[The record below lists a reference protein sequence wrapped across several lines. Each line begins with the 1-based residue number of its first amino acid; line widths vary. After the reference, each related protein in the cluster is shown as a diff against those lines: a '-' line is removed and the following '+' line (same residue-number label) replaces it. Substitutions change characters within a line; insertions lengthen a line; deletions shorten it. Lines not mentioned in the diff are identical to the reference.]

1 MINGN
6 ILIINDNLE
15 ESAHLEKLCSKIGTV
30 YTSSNF
36 ERAGA
41 LLKSKNFNVLV
52 EDYSLASCSSI
63 NALIE
68 KPISVVVTGAEEERV
83 KEIVNEWPLSRYVD
97 YHITLSGEKNDR
109 AFLRVLKKAAE
120 HSLMKMEAEDL
131 KSYLEQTN
139 VMIQDTY
146 SDIKKIEKVINES
159 IVRELEKR
167 IELRERHIRF
177 KKEKQGIEEILKNIY
192 IANDFISLLDI
203 VYDIK
208 DILSANGISMYI
220 LDEDE
225 PLGRHLK
232 PLIWDDVFLLHPDI
246 SKHIVSIDSQ
256 DFAAFAAH
264 HHQEINIK
272 DLSVDQRMSKRY
284 LEHFKPPLKSMLC
297 LPIMHDQEVI
307 GVLEV
312 YNKIHPKGSSQ
323 EGFSKEDQQIMRTL
337 SEHMSLAITKL
348 NLIQYDALTGLL
360 RPDPFFK
367 GIIHKLKSQRKRHN
381 ERESYAMVMGDVDWF
396 KNYNDR
402 NGHEAGNKLLR
413 ELAKVLKSSTRDQ
426 DLLCRYGGEEF
437 LFFLTDLKNLEEA
450 CVFTERIKKD
460 VEEHYFEFQ
469 EFQPRNNLTMSFGIA
484 YSTMDRVDS
493 HESITQGDLKKIAN
507 EADMALA
514 KAKGKKL
521 SALGTQG
528 KKDSTSDKNKV
539 CVYYEKPTD
548 KPEKEDII
556 RPYKKKLAKE
566 RRKSERFYASNT
578 LLYKEDG
585 AHNVAQTINL
595 SLVGAKISSES
606 KLSPD
611 KPLDLIIILK
621 NKACHFKGDVVYS
634 ERVGDDFS
642 LYYSGLKFLDFSP
655 ENKTIL
661 EDYFSTLSLSE
672 KSSLTHK
679 KLLNLLYP

>member
-1 MINGN
+1 MISGN

-15 ESAHLEKLCSKIGTV
+15 ESAYLDKLCSKIGTA

-36 ERAGA
+36 ERAVA
-41 LLKSKNFNVLV
+41 LLKSQNLNVLIV
-52 EDYSLASCSSI
+52 DYSLADCSSL

-68 KPISVVVTGAEEERV
+68 KPISIVVTGVEEKKV
-83 KEIVNEWPLSRYVD
+83 KEIVNKWPLSRYVD
-97 YHITLSGEKNDR
+97 YHIILPGEKNDR
-109 AFLRVLKKAAE
+109 AFLRVLKKAVE
-120 HSLMKMEAEDL
+120 HSLLMMEAEDL

-146 SDIKKIEKVINES
+146 SDIMKIEKVINDN

-177 KKEKQGIEEILKNIY
+177 KKEKKGIDEILKNIY

-208 DILSANGISMYI
+208 DILSASSISMYI

-256 DFAAFAAH
+256 DFAAFAAR

-272 DLSVDQRMSKRY
+272 ELSVDQRMNKRY
-284 LEHFKPPLKSMLC
+284 LEHFKPPLKSLLC
-297 LPIMHDQEVI
+297 LPIMHDREVI

-312 YNKIHPKGSSQ
+312 YNKIHPKSSSQ
-323 EGFSKEDQQIMRTL
+323 EGFTKEDQQIMRTL
-337 SEHMSLAITKL
+337 SEHISLAITKL

-367 GIIHKLKSQRKRHN
+367 SIIHKLKSQRERRN
-381 ERESYAMVMGDVDWF
+381 ERESFAMVMGDVDWF

-450 CVFTERIKKD
+450 CLFTERIKKNI
-460 VEEHYFEFQ
+460 EEHYFEFQ

-493 HESITQGDLKKIAN
+493 HESITQSDLKKITN

-514 KAKGKKL
+514 TAKGKEL
-521 SALGTQG
+521 SALEAQG
-528 KKDSTSDKNKV
+528 KKDSISDKNRV
-539 CVYYEKPTD
+539 CVYYGKPTD
-548 KPEKEDII
+548 KPEKEEII

-566 RRKSERFYASNT
+566 RRKSERFYASTT
-578 LLYKEDG
+578 LLYKDDG

-595 SLVGAKISSES
+595 SLVGVKISSES
-606 KLSPD
+606 KLSPEQ
-611 KPLDLIIILK
+611 PLDLIIILK

-634 ERVGDDFS
+634 ERVGDNFA
-642 LYYSGLKFLDFSP
+642 LYYSGLKFLDLPP
-655 ENKTIL
+655 ENKAIL
-661 EDYFSTLSLSE
+661 EDYFSSLSLRE

-679 KLLNLLYP
+679 KL